1 MCVIVIKPP
10 NTGVSREDIEA
21 MYKQNPHGVGI
32 SYYDPKEDML
42 VWRKGLT
49 DWDEIE
55 EIIKELYPIEA
66 IIHFRYG
73 TSGPN
78 NAEMCHPFPIGEENR
93 LSGES
98 KQLFYHNGE
107 LKSFEPENNSPYSD
121 AYIFWK
127 DVINHI
133 DIPLTKEIVKWFDD
147 GINKMA
153 IHTTEGI
160 QTVGEYY
167 DWNGLKVSNLKFT
180 RFLFEKSKPRK
191 VLSFIKWKIV
201 LKSIDGIINGFTKL
215 KNKIE

>member
-1 MCVIVIKPP
+1 MCVIVIKPE
-10 NTGVSREDIEA
+10 NTNISREDIEA

-32 SYYDPKEDML
+32 SYLDKNKNL
-42 VWRKGLT
+42 LIWQKGLT

-55 EIIKELYPIEA
+55 KIVNELYSVEA
-66 IIHFRYG
+66 IVHFRYG

-78 NAEMCHPFPIGEENR
+78 NAIMCHPFPINEENR
-93 LSGES
+93 LKGES
-98 KQLFYHNGE
+98 EKLFYHNGE
-107 LKSFEPENNSPYSD
+107 LKPFEPEENAPCSD

-127 DVINHI
+127 YVVNKI
-133 DIPLTKEIVKWFDD
+133 DLPLEKEVEKWFDD

-153 IHTTEGI
+153 FHTTEGI

-191 VLSFIKWKIV
+191 VLSFVKWNIV
-201 LKSIDGIINGFTKL
+201 LKSINGTINTFTKL
-215 KNKIE
+215 KDKIE